1 MAGRKGSGSGM
12 PAAGDLVSAARISPA
27 PASKPATIKPPKG
40 SKGGRP
46 AIEITEAM
54 RADVRR
60 YAEIGTPY
68 AIIARIVGMSVATL
82 QRRCRADLDAGVEV
96 ANARVALTLFETAM
110 SGNTTAMLWWE
121 KTRAG
126 RREGSTSDPHGIG
139 TRSADAIT
147 PDMSAREAAE
157 RYREELG

>member
-1 MAGRKGSGSGM
+1 MAERKRAATRKSAKAGIPIAPDSLALAY
-12 PAAGDLVSAARISPA
+12 PANATSKSPRV
-27 PASKPATIKPPKG
+27 TV
-40 SKGGRP
+40 
-46 AIEITEAM
+46 EITDAM

-60 YAEIGTPY
+60 FAEIGTPY
-68 AIIARIVGMSVATL
+68 AVIARIMGLSTTTL
-82 QRRCRADLDAGVEV
+82 KRRCRAELDAGIEV

-110 SGNTTAMLWWE
+110 NGNTTAMLWWE

-126 RREGSTSDPHGIG
+126 RREGSASDLYGIG
-139 TRSADAIT
+139 TRAPEAIT